1 LLKNLHVTGW
11 PFIRD
16 GKLVKKIIK
25 KLPLLQCVVLSG
37 GEFQRELLLALL
49 DHCPRLELLDV
60 RHCRPMFRIWEQP
73 IATRIHSRSNI
84 KDFLQPHI
92 ELF

>member
-1 LLKNLHVTGW
+1 
-11 PFIRD
+11 
-16 GKLVKKIIK
+16 
-25 KLPLLQCVVLSG
+25 
-37 GEFQRELLLALL
+37 
-49 DHCPRLELLDV
+49 
-60 RHCRPMFRIWEQP
+60 MFRIWEQP